1 MEKII
6 AEIYQSKC
14 YNHSRIDWC
23 DKKFDEQVVFYVV
36 APKIVKN
43 KAARI
48 VFKNNKRLNGLI
60 KIFRKR
66 SPMSKI
72 KVDKFKYFFDEGA
85 ESQYVVD
92 NLQHCQ
98 NKPELKPQ
106 YNFNNNTLLMA
117 GYDRTLKECWNI
129 EVMYTE
135 THKKEIL
142 FFERLEK

>member
-1 MEKII
+1 
-6 AEIYQSKC
+6 
-14 YNHSRIDWC
+14 
-23 DKKFDEQVVFYVV
+23 
-36 APKIVKN
+36 
-43 KAARI
+43 
-48 VFKNNKRLNGLI
+48 
-60 KIFRKR
+60 
-66 SPMSKI
+66 MSKI

-142 FFERLEK
+142 FFERLENKPNLEDLQKEYMKDIFPYEQHLDISLLTKNPSSEHATRLLEKKFFKGDSIVSPH